1 MTGSDA
7 PPTPLVD
14 GLLLVDKPAGITS
27 HDVVA
32 RVRRA
37 QRTRRVGH
45 AGTLDPF
52 ATGLLV
58 CAVGQATRLLA
69 YVHGEP
75 KVYRAR
81 IDFGAATNTDDRTGE
96 VIARGPAPDWAR
108 LPTAIASLTGPLQ
121 QIPPAY
127 SAKHVD
133 GERAYARAR
142 RGESVS
148 LPPVSIEVHGWR
160 EQGRGDDWI
169 DAEITCSGGTYVRAL
184 ARDLGVALGT
194 VAHCGELRRIASG
207 PLSVTDAVPFDAL
220 APGAMLPVRSPL
232 DAMPHLG
239 RQLVSESQ
247 AADLRLGRM
256 VAAEIDGSWAA
267 LVQAGDGRIV
277 AVGERIDRAGVAV
290 WQPRVVLPLAEAG
303 E

>member
-1 MTGSDA
+1 M
-7 PPTPLVD
+7 PLVD

-27 HDVVA
+27 HDVVS

-58 CAVGQATRLLA
+58 CAVGQATRLLP
-69 YVHGEP
+69 YVDGEP

-81 IDFGAATNTDDRTGE
+81 VHFGTATNTDDRTGD
-96 VIARGPAPDWAR
+96 VVARGGPPDFTR
-108 LPTAIASLTGPLQ
+108 LPSAIASLTGRLAQ
-121 QIPPAY
+121 LPPAF

-142 RGESVS
+142 RGEEVT
-148 LPPVSIEVHGWR
+148 LKPVSIEVFGWR
-160 EQGRGDDWI
+160 EHGRGDDWL
-169 DAEITCSGGTYVRAL
+169 DVEITCSGGTYVRAL

-194 VAHCGELRRIASG
+194 VAHCAELRRLASG
-207 PLSVTDAVPFDAL
+207 PLTVANAVPLDAL

-232 DAMPHLG
+232 EAMP
-239 RQLVSESQ
+239 QLARAVVTEAQ
-247 AADLRLGRM
+247 VADLRLGRT
-256 VAAEIDGSWAA
+256 VPAEADGSWAA
-267 LVQAGDGRIV
+267 LVHGDDQRIV
-277 AVGERIDRAGVAV
+277 AIGERLARADGAV
-290 WQPRVVLPLAEAG
+290 WQPRVVLPPAEAHA
-303 E
+303 